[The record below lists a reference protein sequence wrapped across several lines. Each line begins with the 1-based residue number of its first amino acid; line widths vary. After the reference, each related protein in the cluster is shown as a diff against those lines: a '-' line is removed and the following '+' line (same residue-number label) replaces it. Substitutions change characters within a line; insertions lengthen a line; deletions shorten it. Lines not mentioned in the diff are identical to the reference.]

1 MFSDPCSYV
10 VGCQTWMRCQ
20 CPRAP
25 EVEVVALLEAVAPR
39 TRWRMW
45 PMVVV
50 SRLLNLTLQQVQ
62 RLSAPPRP

>member
-1 MFSDPCSYV
+1 
-10 VGCQTWMRCQ
+10 MRCQ

-25 EVEVVALLEAVAPR
+25 EVEAVALLEAVAPR